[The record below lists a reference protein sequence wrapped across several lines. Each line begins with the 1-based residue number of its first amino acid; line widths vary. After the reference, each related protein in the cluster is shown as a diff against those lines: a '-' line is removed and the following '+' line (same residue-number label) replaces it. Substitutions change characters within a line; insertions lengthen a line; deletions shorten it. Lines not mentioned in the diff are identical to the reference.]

1 MRQLRDPLSPGLGR
15 RAFLMSGAAALAA
28 ASTAHGGDDPAR
40 SVGAAK
46 AAGEFDVCVVGGSC
60 TGVFA
65 AVRAAAAGMRVAL
78 VERNYFFGGTATAGF
93 VPVWHSLFSLD
104 GSRRIVGGYTQQ
116 VVERLAAKGLA
127 TLHDARD
134 VRSESAYCFFNT
146 AALQG
151 ELDRMV
157 MERGVRTFFG
167 ASFVAAE
174 VDRPG
179 HVARAVIEDK
189 SGCRAIAAKFFIDC
203 SGDGD
208 LVARAGFETWKP
220 PRERL
225 QAHTLCALVTGV
237 ERLRKMHPKF
247 SFDELMKPSSG
258 ARLNHVFQWWAPV
271 PGCPETTFLA
281 ATRVAACDPTD
292 ADDLTHGMFEARGQL
307 GRIVAA
313 ANRVFPTDGP
323 GLQVAAVAPE
333 LGLRESRHLCGL
345 YRVTGEDVLSGRE
358 YPDVIAKGTYRV
370 DIHEGKGI
378 KFRYLDGREWE
389 MLQDLATGEIK
400 VRRGRWRPEGPNPE
414 CYQVPYRAIVPNG
427 SENVLA
433 AGRMLD
439 ADREAYG
446 ALRVMVN
453 CNQMGEAAG
462 AAAAKAVKE
471 RLAAPDA
478 YPGFVSAPA

>member
-1 MRQLRDPLSPGLGR
+1 
-15 RAFLMSGAAALAA
+15 MSGAAALAA

-116 VVERLAAKGLA
+116 VVERLAARGLA
-127 TLHDARD
+127 TLHDAKD
-134 VRSESAYCFFNT
+134 GRSESAYCFFNT

-157 MERGVRTFFG
+157 KEGGVRTFFG

-174 VDRPG
+174 VDRHG
-179 HVARAVIEDK
+179 HVTRAVIEDK
-189 SGCRAIAAKFFIDC
+189 SGRRAIAAKFFIDC

-292 ADDLTHGMFEARGQL
+292 ADDLTHGMFEARAQL
-307 GRIVAA
+307 GRIVEA

-323 GLQVAAVAPE
+323 GLQVVAVAPE
-333 LGLRESRHLCGL
+333 MGLRESRHLCGL

-389 MLQDLATGEIK
+389 MVQDLATGDIK
-400 VRRGRWRPEGPNPE
+400 VRNGRWRPEGPNPE
-414 CYQVPYRAIVPNG
+414 CYQVPYRAIVPKG

-478 YPGFVSAPA
+478 YPGFISTPT

>member
-1 MRQLRDPLSPGLGR
+1 
-15 RAFLMSGAAALAA
+15 MSGAAALAA

-134 VRSESAYCFFNT
+134 GRSESAYCFFNT

-151 ELDRMV
+151 ELYRMV

-189 SGCRAIAAKFFIDC
+189 SGRRAIAAKFFIDC

-208 LVARAGFETWKP
+208 LVARAGFETWMP
-220 PRERL
+220 PRER
-225 QAHTLCALVTGV
+225 
-237 ERLRKMHPKF
+237 RLRR
-247 SFDELMKPSSG
+247 SG
-258 ARLNHVFQWWAPV
+258 IWLSA
-271 PGCPETTFLA
+271 
-281 ATRVAACDPTD
+281 
-292 ADDLTHGMFEARGQL
+292 
-307 GRIVAA
+307 
-313 ANRVFPTDGP
+313 
-323 GLQVAAVAPE
+323 
-333 LGLRESRHLCGL
+333 RES
-345 YRVTGEDVLSGRE
+345 V
-358 YPDVIAKGTYRV
+358 A
-370 DIHEGKGI
+370 
-378 KFRYLDGREWE
+378 
-389 MLQDLATGEIK
+389 
-400 VRRGRWRPEGPNPE
+400 RPHWPP
-414 CYQVPYRAIVPNG
+414 RA
-427 SENVLA
+427 
-433 AGRMLD
+433 R
-439 ADREAYG
+439 
-446 ALRVMVN
+446 
-453 CNQMGEAAG
+453 
-462 AAAAKAVKE
+462 
-471 RLAAPDA
+471 
-478 YPGFVSAPA
+478 

>member
-1 MRQLRDPLSPGLGR
+1 MNKMGDRTFATGR
-15 RAFLMSGAAALAA
+15 RGFLAGAAALAA
-28 ASTAHGGDDPAR
+28 APSVRAESLMPTAPQPQDA
-40 SVGAAK
+40 GA
-46 AAGEFDVCVVGGSC
+46 FDVCVVGGSC

-116 VVERLAAKGLA
+116 VIERLAAKGLA
-127 TLHDARD
+127 TLHDAKD
-134 VRSESAYCFFNT
+134 GRSESAYCFFNT

-157 MERGVRTFFG
+157 QESGVRTFFG
-167 ASFVAAE
+167 ASFVSAE

-179 HVARAVIEDK
+179 HVARVVVEDK
-189 SGCRAIAAKFFIDC
+189 SGRRAIAAKFFVDC

-237 ERLRKMHPKF
+237 ERLRRKHPKF

-258 ARLNHVFQWWAPV
+258 AKLNHVFQWWAPV
-271 PGCPETTFLA
+271 PGCPEATMLA
-281 ATRVAACDPTD
+281 ATRVSACDPTD
-292 ADDLTHGMFEARGQL
+292 ADDLTHGMFEARAQL
-307 GRIVAA
+307 ERIVAA

-323 GLQVAAVAPE
+323 GLQVVAVAPE
-333 LGLRESRHLCGL
+333 MGLRESRHLCGL

-389 MLQDLATGEIK
+389 MVQDLATGDIK
-400 VRRGRWRPEGPNPE
+400 VRNGQWRPEGPNPE
-414 CYQVPYRAIVPNG
+414 CYQVPYRSIVPKG

-471 RLAAPDA
+471 RLSAPDA
-478 YPGFVSAPA
+478 YPGFVSAPT

>member
-1 MRQLRDPLSPGLGR
+1 
-15 RAFLMSGAAALAA
+15 MSGAAALAA
-28 ASTAHGGDDPAR
+28 AGAARGGDDPAR

-134 VRSESAYCFFNT
+134 GRSESAYCFFNT

-157 MERGVRTFFG
+157 MEGGVRTFFG

-179 HVARAVIEDK
+179 HVTRAVIEDK
-189 SGCRAIAAKFFIDC
+189 SGRRAIAAKFFIDC

-237 ERLRKMHPKF
+237 DRLRKQHPKF

-292 ADDLTHGMFEARGQL
+292 ADDLTNGMFEARGQL

-414 CYQVPYRAIVPNG
+414 CYQVPYRAIVPKG

>member
-1 MRQLRDPLSPGLGR
+1 
-15 RAFLMSGAAALAA
+15 
-28 ASTAHGGDDPAR
+28 
-40 SVGAAK
+40 
-46 AAGEFDVCVVGGSC
+46 
-60 TGVFA
+60 
-65 AVRAAAAGMRVAL
+65 
-78 VERNYFFGGTATAGF
+78 
-93 VPVWHSLFSLD
+93 
-104 GSRRIVGGYTQQ
+104 
-116 VVERLAAKGLA
+116 
-127 TLHDARD
+127 
-134 VRSESAYCFFNT
+134 
-146 AALQG
+146 
-151 ELDRMV
+151 MV
-157 MERGVRTFFG
+157 KEGGVRTFFG

-179 HVARAVIEDK
+179 HVTRAVIEDK
-189 SGCRAIAAKFFIDC
+189 SGRRAIAAKFFIDC

-292 ADDLTHGMFEARGQL
+292 ADDLTNGMFEARGQL

-333 LGLRESRHLCGL
+333 LGLRESRHLSGL

-414 CYQVPYRAIVPNG
+414 CYQVPYRAIVPKG
-427 SENVLA
+427 SESVLA

>member
-1 MRQLRDPLSPGLGR
+1 
-15 RAFLMSGAAALAA
+15 MSGAAALAA
-28 ASTAHGGDDPAR
+28 ASATRGGDDPAR

-116 VVERLAAKGLA
+116 VIERLAAKGLA

-134 VRSESAYCFFNT
+134 GRSESAYCFFNT

-157 MERGVRTFFG
+157 MEGGGRAFFG

-179 HVARAVIEDK
+179 HVTRAVIEDK
-189 SGCRAIAAKFFIDC
+189 SGRRAIAAKFFIDC

-208 LVARAGFETWKP
+208 LVARAGFETWMP

-237 ERLRKMHPKF
+237 DRLRKKHPKF

-281 ATRVAACDPTD
+281 ATRVAACDPTN
-292 ADDLTHGMFEARGQL
+292 ADDLTHGMFEAREQL

-313 ANRVFPTDGP
+313 ANRVLPTDGP

-414 CYQVPYRAIVPNG
+414 CYQVPYRAIVPKG

-478 YPGFVSAPA
+478 YPGFVSAPT

>member
-1 MRQLRDPLSPGLGR
+1 M
-15 RAFLMSGAAALAA
+15 
-28 ASTAHGGDDPAR
+28 
-40 SVGAAK
+40 
-46 AAGEFDVCVVGGSC
+46 
-60 TGVFA
+60 
-65 AVRAAAAGMRVAL
+65 
-78 VERNYFFGGTATAGF
+78 
-93 VPVWHSLFSLD
+93 
-104 GSRRIVGGYTQQ
+104 
-116 VVERLAAKGLA
+116 
-127 TLHDARD
+127 
-134 VRSESAYCFFNT
+134 
-146 AALQG
+146 
-151 ELDRMV
+151 
-157 MERGVRTFFG
+157 
-167 ASFVAAE
+167 
-174 VDRPG
+174 
-179 HVARAVIEDK
+179 
-189 SGCRAIAAKFFIDC
+189 
-203 SGDGD
+203 
-208 LVARAGFETWKP
+208 
-220 PRERL
+220 

-237 ERLRKMHPKF
+237 ERLRKQHPKF

-258 ARLNHVFQWWAPV
+258 AKLNHVFQWWAPV
-271 PGCPETTFLA
+271 PGCPEATRLA
-281 ATRVAACDPTD
+281 ATRVSACDPTD
-292 ADDLTHGMFEARGQL
+292 ADDLTHGMFEARAQL

-323 GLQVAAVAPE
+323 GLQVVAVAPE
-333 LGLRESRHLCGL
+333 MGLRESRHLCGL

-389 MLQDLATGEIK
+389 MVQDLATGDIK
-400 VRRGRWRPEGPNPE
+400 VRNGRWRPEGPNPE
-414 CYQVPYRAIVPNG
+414 CYQVPYRSIVPKG

>member
-1 MRQLRDPLSPGLGR
+1 
-15 RAFLMSGAAALAA
+15 MSGAAALAA
-28 ASTAHGGDDPAR
+28 AGAARGGDDPAR

-116 VVERLAAKGLA
+116 VIERLAAKGLA

-134 VRSESAYCFFNT
+134 GRSESAYCFFNT

-157 MERGVRTFFG
+157 MEGGVRTFFG

-179 HVARAVIEDK
+179 HVTRAVIEDK
-189 SGCRAIAAKFFIDC
+189 SGRRAIAAKFFIDC

-237 ERLRKMHPKF
+237 ERLRKKHPKF

-281 ATRVAACDPTD
+281 ATRV
-292 ADDLTHGMFEARGQL
+292 QL

-389 MLQDLATGEIK
+389 MLQDLSTGEIK

-414 CYQVPYRAIVPNG
+414 CYQVPYRAIMPKG